1 MSFLERLD
9 CSQALGGRN
18 GKETRV
24 VDVKQYSNLFY
35 LFTYLLFIYLFIY
48 LFICLFIHS
57 FIQSLIN

>member
-24 VDVKQYSNLFY
+24 VDVKQPTKICFIY
-35 LFTYLLFIYLFIY
+35 LPIHYLFIY

-57 FIQSLIN
+57 FVQSLIN